1 MVRIEEIVAN
11 HVNGLKKNVLGQ
23 VSKKNAENAVA
34 KTAQEVKELL
44 LEEKQKAV
52 DEICEHVAKMKAD
65 YVSEINKKDAQ
76 ILDLSNQNQFLEQ
89 DKKDLTEKMKNK
101 VSL

>member
-1 MVRIEEIVAN
+1 MLRVEEIVAS
-11 HVNGLKKNVLGQ
+11 HVNGLKKNILGQ

-52 DEICEHVAKMKAD
+52 DEILENLAKMKAG

-76 ILDLSNQNQFLEQ
+76 ILELSNKNQFL
-89 DKKDLTEKMKNK
+89 DKIKKI
-101 VSL
+101 